1 MCPAGYVLYCCKV
14 FCMCPAGY
22 VLYWCKVFC
31 MCSAGYVLYCCKVFC
46 MCPAGYV
53 LGADW
58 KECEDVNECETDNN
72 DCSQLCINVPGNRK
86 CSKTFIC

>member
-1 MCPAGYVLYCCKV
+1 MYCTVVRCSVCVLLVMYCTV
-14 FCMCPAGY
+14 
-22 VLYWCKVFC
+22 VR
-31 MCSAGYVLYCCKVFC
+31 CSAGYVLYCCKVFC

-58 KECEDVNECETDNN
+58 QECEDVNECETDNN

-86 CSKTFIC
+86 MF